1 LDRVKWIEAK
11 GKRILY
17 SDYTGLKTT
26 EELFAVVD
34 EGLKKANMSQG
45 KYLAMHNFTNATISN
60 EFTEK
65 LNKVGKELE
74 GRIEKRAVVGM
85 TGLKSILFQGFL
97 RVTGNK
103 STKACDTEEE
113 AIASLVS

>member
-1 LDRVKWIEAK
+1 
-11 GKRILY
+11 
-17 SDYTGLKTT
+17 
-26 EELFAVVD
+26 VD

-85 TGLKSILFQGFL
+85 NRPEVHSVSGFL

-113 AIASLVS
+113 AHSLPGLIIII